1 MSSHHVVRDEQEP
14 AILIDDPFALHL
26 EFVELLLEWSPTV
39 IVTANALDEVLHWGI
54 KIDVV
59 LAQTA
64 QIEKLKPRLKDQQP
78 IDLYAF
84 ETNDLLNAGFI
95 FLLDMGRKAVNV
107 MADIYQTQVLD
118 QIRELSREMDIVLFY
133 NNQKWI
139 YTPRGFYQKWV
150 RSGHVFGVHPVAA
163 NTFIKTKGFYTEKND
178 EPFVEPDELVA
189 EASGKVVIETNQ
201 KPFWVIEQVETD
213 LYK

>member
-14 AILIDDPFALHL
+14 AILIDDPFALQL
-26 EFVELLLEWSPTV
+26 EFVELMLEWSPTV
-39 IVTANALDEVLHWGI
+39 IVTANALNEVLHWGI

-59 LAQTA
+59 LAHSDQVK
-64 QIEKLKPRLKDQQP
+64 QLKPRLKDQQP

-84 ETNDLLNAGFI
+84 ETNDLLSAGFV

-118 QIRELSREMDIVLFY
+118 QIREVAREMDAVLFY
-133 NNQKWI
+133 NNQKWV
-139 YTPRGFYQKWV
+139 YVVNGFFQKWV
-150 RSGHVFGVHPVAA
+150 SSGHVLGIHPVAEQ
-163 NTFIKTKGFYTEKND
+163 TFIKTAGFYIEKTD

-189 EASGKVVIETNQ
+189 ETSGRVTIETNQ
-201 KPFWVIEQVETD
+201 KPFWLIEQVETD
-213 LYK
+213 VYK

>member
-14 AILIDDPFALHL
+14 AILIDDPFALQL
-26 EFVELLLEWSPTV
+26 EFIELMLEWSPTV
-39 IVTANALDEVLHWGI
+39 IVTANALNEVLHWGI

-59 LAQTA
+59 LAHSDQVK
-64 QIEKLKPRLKDQQP
+64 QLKPRLKDQQP

-84 ETNDLLNAGFI
+84 ETNDLLSAGFV

-118 QIRELSREMDIVLFY
+118 QIREVAREMDAVLFY
-133 NNQKWI
+133 NNQKWV
-139 YTPRGFYQKWV
+139 YVVNGFFQKWV
-150 RSGHVFGVHPVAA
+150 SSGHVLGIHPVAEQ
-163 NTFIKTKGFYTEKND
+163 TFIKTAGFYIEKTD

-189 EASGKVVIETNQ
+189 ETSGRVTIETNQ
-201 KPFWVIEQVETD
+201 KPFWLIEQVETD
-213 LYK
+213 VYK